1 MTVDEFM
8 VLNDIIVDPTD
19 DKKCTV
25 KTDDGQIT
33 THDRIRQ
40 MLDRNYKQ
48 SVENTMR
55 KYNKKVS
62 NFNAKILKSSFVTVS
77 IPIVDRASGD
87 LPRLLC
93 RVDDIIC
100 KDAHLYKLSCEFD
113 VLNSCYDMGD
123 IELLTRKVETSHW
136 KKEEISLHAAAKEA
150 SFSLVSKR
158 CKCKG
163 TCMNKTYKCRKSCV
177 PCRSKC
183 HGRACENVI
192 QLDN

>member
-1 MTVDEFM
+1 MADVHVQPTRKRRRTETTEISTETYNVTDYRPTQDELMAVDDFM
-8 VLNDIIVDPTD
+8 ILNNIIVYPTD
-19 DKKCTV
+19 DRNCTV

-40 MLDRNYKQ
+40 MMDRNYKK

-62 NFNAKILKSSFVTVS
+62 KSNSKIEKGSFVTVK

-87 LPRLLC
+87 LP
-93 RVDDIIC
+93 
-100 KDAHLYKLSCEFD
+100 CEFG
-113 VLNSCYDMGD
+113 VLNACYDMGE

-136 KKEEISLHAAAKEA
+136 KKEEISLHAAAKQA
-150 SFSLVSKR
+150 RFSLASKR

-163 TCMNKTYKCRKSCV
+163 TYMR
-177 PCRSKC
+177 
-183 HGRACENVI
+183 
-192 QLDN
+192 